1 MVMGEFFL
9 LEFKT
14 IRKEYLL
21 SMPKDILSREF
32 LKLFQEI
39 DRKIIG
45 TFSYSLEKNINRYPS
60 VRDGLERYAGVID
73 IEKIQSFLQEDMN
86 CLMNSK
92 LKGDV
97 FRGLKK
103 DFLLA
108 NTTGNLI
115 KKAIK
120 DYCYFYDN
128 LMTDSFGD
136 LRVFF
141 EEFIY
146 KKIEY
151 NDKILCSKDICN
163 ALELLQSL

>member
-1 MVMGEFFL
+1 M
-9 LEFKT
+9 
-14 IRKEYLL
+14 
-21 SMPKDILSREF
+21 
-32 LKLFQEI
+32 
-39 DRKIIG
+39 
-45 TFSYSLEKNINRYPS
+45 
-60 VRDGLERYAGVID
+60 
-73 IEKIQSFLQEDMN
+73 
-86 CLMNSK
+86 
-92 LKGDV
+92 KGDV

-120 DYCYFYDN
+120 DYCYFHDN
-128 LMTDSFGD
+128 LMTDRFGN
-136 LRVFF
+136 LGVFF

-146 KKIEY
+146 KKIED